1 VPVKIVTDSAA
12 DIPTKIIGE
21 LGITVVP
28 AYVNFGDNSYR
39 DGIDISCDELY
50 NKLVNSP
57 IHPSTSQ
64 STPSDF
70 ARVYRELSKET
81 DEIVSIHMSAKFSG
95 TYNSALKGK
104 ELVDNK
110 CHITVIDTG
119 TITMAEGIIAMSAA
133 RLALLNEKLTRILE
147 DIQDSMKNT
156 HLLGTFDTLK
166 YLARGGRIGKG
177 KALLGSVLNVKP
189 VVTIHDGVISPVGNF
204 RTRSKAVDKL
214 FEFVK
219 NASGIQEVA
228 IAHATTPDEAQ
239 VLRDRLVPFVDSNH
253 LHIARLGSAIGV
265 HTGPG
270 TLVLVM
276 RNSGGNIESSEISSQ
291 PLMKKPLLH
300 LPKLKLPSIR

>member
-1 VPVKIVTDSAA
+1 
-12 DIPTKIIGE
+12 
-21 LGITVVP
+21 
-28 AYVNFGDNSYR
+28 
-39 DGIDISCDELY
+39 
-50 NKLVNSP
+50 
-57 IHPSTSQ
+57 
-64 STPSDF
+64 
-70 ARVYRELSKET
+70 
-81 DEIVSIHMSAKFSG
+81 
-95 TYNSALKGK
+95 
-104 ELVDNK
+104 
-110 CHITVIDTG
+110 
-119 TITMAEGIIAMSAA
+119 
-133 RLALLNEKLTRILE
+133 
-147 DIQDSMKNT
+147 MKNT